1 MAVPN
6 TPLMVA
12 PSDAPDLLG
21 RVMQSSDLI
30 RRLIKLNPRI
40 FCPDINDNNHIEGW
54 HGITSIWLGTP
65 TGNDPRK
72 TAARPICGI
81 RLGQIPEWTQIT
93 SEGILITKGWR
104 AIFDKVI
111 KSGAATQLQL
121 EKEFGVTLVYEGAN
135 APLCP
140 KCIVAGERNV
150 SDGGKRGYCETHDQT
165 YETAARA
172 KRNAP
177 ENAAR
182 LMHRRK
188 RIYNVGQKS

>member
-21 RVMQSSDLI
+21 RIIPSSEII
-30 RRLIKLNPRI
+30 RGLIKLNPRI
-40 FCPDINDNNHIEGW
+40 FCPDIDDNNHINGW
-54 HGITSIWLGTP
+54 HGVTSLWLGTP
-65 TGNDPRK
+65 SGNDPRK

-81 RLGQIPEWTQIT
+81 RLGAIPEWTQIN

-111 KSGAATQLQL
+111 RSGAATRTQL
-121 EKEFGVTLVYEGAN
+121 EVAFGVTLVYEDAA
-135 APLCP
+135 APLCA
-140 KCIVAGERNV
+140 KCIVTGEREV
-150 SDGGKRGYCETHDQT
+150 SNGGKRGYCETHDQI
-165 YETAARA
+165 YATAARA
-172 KRNAP
+172 KASAP

-182 LMHRRK
+182 MMHRRK
-188 RIYNVGQKS
+188 RIYNVGKKS